1 MLDESHRRCASYGL
15 SETARPDFSPIGRSD
30 ISLLVE
36 QNRVLHT
43 HALPVMETLYEQIV
57 NTHNM
62 VVLTDA
68 NGMIVDALGD
78 DDFLEKA
85 NRVALQPGVNW
96 SEEGKGTNAIGTAI
110 VEKKPTLVH
119 ASQHYLVS
127 NHFLTCSA
135 APIFSHQGKLIGVL
149 DVTGDQRSFHQHTM
163 ALVRMSAQMIEN
175 QL

>member
-1 MLDESHRRCASYGL
+1 MRNNQQGADIAVAVPQREPSIDGTLSAMVPSTMIDESHKRSASYGL
-15 SETARPDFSPIGRSD
+15 AEDAQPDFSPVGRAD
-30 ISLLVE
+30 LSLLIE

-43 HALPVMETLYEQIV
+43 HALPVMDTLYEQIV

-68 NGMIVDALGD
+68 NGLIVHALGD

-85 NRVALQPGVNW
+85 DRVALKPGVSW

-110 VEKKPTLVH
+110 AENKPTLVH
-119 ASQHYLVS
+119 ANEHYLRA

-135 APIFSHQGKLIGVL
+135 APIFNH
-149 DVTGDQRSFHQHTM
+149 
-163 ALVRMSAQMIEN
+163 
-175 QL
+175 